1 METSQSRSLANKLD
15 NMKARLA
22 GLSSERDKLDTA
34 IEEMIATMAELPPEQ
49 RSASDWAPAGA
60 STRKYLELTK
70 RQAAVEA
77 DIIDLS
83 RAIVETDESAS
94 SLH

>member
-15 NMKARLA
+15 NMKARLS

-49 RSASDWAPAGA
+49 RSASDWAPSGA

-83 RAIVETDESAS
+83 RAIVATDESAS

>member
-1 METSQSRSLANKLD
+1 MAGKLD
-15 NMKARLA
+15 DMKLRLA
-22 GLSSERDKLDTA
+22 DLTSERAQLDGA
-34 IEEMIATMAELPPEQ
+34 IEEMIATLAELPPDQ
-49 RSASDWAPAGA
+49 RSANDWAPNGA

-77 DIIDLS
+77 EIIDLT
-83 RAIVETDESAS
+83 RAIVESDEPAS